1 MISLRGGSARLC
13 DGIRRRDFL
22 RIGALGTIGLGLPRL
37 LRAEDRTGRGGA
49 SRARATSCILFYL
62 QGGQSQLE
70 TFDMKPDAPEQ
81 VRGTFRPIATSV
93 PGTHICEHLPRLAR
107 LADKYAL
114 IRSMTHRYATHNPA
128 GYYTL
133 SGTPPARDQ
142 FDIRRSPDDHPN
154 PGALA
159 AKHRPGPIP
168 VPPFVQISGPLV
180 GDIGIPMP
188 GQAGGFLGASYDPFC
203 VTLDPN
209 EPNFGI
215 DELSLPPDVSP
226 QRLERRR
233 RLLEVVQGELPRLN
247 ALPELD
253 RMDDYYRRAFRLV
266 TSPEARRAFD
276 IGCEPP
282 EVRDRYGRHTQGQSL
297 LLARRLIEAGVRFVT
312 VYWGGALN
320 VPDSYWDTHTEGI
333 PKQRDR
339 LLPRFDQC
347 LSALIEDL
355 DRRGLLETTLVASLG
370 EFGRTP
376 RMGQVTGDNGTDQT
390 GRDHWPHCYSV
401 LLAGGGV
408 AGGAVIGKS
417 DRHAAQPVER
427 PTAPED
433 LVATIYDALGLDWA
447 AEVHDRLGR
456 PLPVTR
462 GRPLAE
468 LFRS

>member
-1 MISLRGGSARLC
+1 MIRLTAGSSRLC
-13 DGIRRRDFL
+13 DGLSRRDFV
-22 RIGALGTIGLGLPRL
+22 RVGALGTFGLGLPGL
-37 LRAEDRTGRGGA
+37 LRAEEA
-49 SRARATSCILFYL
+49 RARGKTKAKAKGCILFFL

-70 TFDMKPDAPEQ
+70 TFDMKPEAPEQ
-81 VRGTFRPIATSV
+81 VRGTFRPIATNV
-93 PGTHICEHLPRLAR
+93 PGLQICEHLPRLSKI
-107 LADKYAL
+107 ADKYTL
-114 IRSMTHRYATHNPA
+114 IRSMSHRFSTHNPA

-133 SGTPPARDQ
+133 SGTPPERDQ

-159 AKHRPGPIP
+159 AKSRTGPVV

-188 GQAGGFLGASYDPFC
+188 GQTGGFLGASYDPFC

-215 DELSLPPDVSP
+215 DELSLPVGVSTE
-226 QRLERRR
+226 RLDRRR
-233 RLLEVVQGELPRLN
+233 ELLGVVQDQFSRLN
-247 ALPELD
+247 DRPEPD
-253 RMDDYYRRAFRLV
+253 RMDDYYRRAFQLV
-266 TSPEARRAFD
+266 TSAEARRAFD
-276 IGCEPP
+276 LSQERP

-320 VPDSYWDTHTEGI
+320 LADSYWDTHTNSI
-333 PKQRDR
+333 PKQRDL

-347 LSALIEDL
+347 LSALLEDL
-355 DRRGLLETTLVASLG
+355 DGRGLLDSTLVASLG

-376 RMGQVTGDNGTDQT
+376 RMGQTTGENGTDAT

-401 LLAGGGV
+401 LLSGGGV
-408 AGGAVIGKS
+408 SGGAVIGKS
-417 DRHAAQPVER
+417 DRYAARPVER
-427 PTAPED
+427 PTGPED
-433 LVATIYDALGLDWA
+433 LVATVYDALGLDWG
-447 AEVHDRLGR
+447 AEVNDRLGR

-462 GRPLAE
+462 GRPVRE
-468 LFRS
+468 LFA

>member
-1 MISLRGGSARLC
+1 M
-13 DGIRRRDFL
+13 
-22 RIGALGTIGLGLPRL
+22 
-37 LRAEDRTGRGGA
+37 
-49 SRARATSCILFYL
+49 
-62 QGGQSQLE
+62 
-70 TFDMKPDAPEQ
+70 
-81 VRGTFRPIATSV
+81 
-93 PGTHICEHLPRLAR
+93 
-107 LADKYAL
+107 
-114 IRSMTHRYATHNPA
+114 
-128 GYYTL
+128 
-133 SGTPPARDQ
+133 
-142 FDIRRSPDDHPN
+142 
-154 PGALA
+154 
-159 AKHRPGPIP
+159 
-168 VPPFVQISGPLV
+168 QISGPLV
-180 GDIGIPMP
+180 GDVGIPMP

-215 DELSLPPDVSP
+215 DELSLPPDVTP

-233 RLLEVVQGELPRLN
+233 RLLEVVQGEFPRLN

-253 RMDDYYRRAFRLV
+253 RMDDYYRRAFHLV
-266 TSPEARRAFD
+266 TSREVRRAFD

-320 VPDSYWDTHTEGI
+320 VPDNYWDTHTEGI

-376 RMGQVTGDNGTDQT
+376 RMGQITGDNGTDQT

-456 PLPVTR
+456 PLPITR